1 MLESCLKVDLLRRYG
16 ALQEVE
22 QAIQKK
28 LRELPKDRLLI
39 EEVGPDD
46 VAAVVGRWTGI
57 PVDKIRRGERERLL
71 RLKEELHKR
80 VVGTPTIDLM
90 SKLES
95 EVSTTLPHPTEL
107 DQLTCGMVEYRS
119 GRGSHGCGR
128 CCAAQPSRTCIACSG
143 QQLHVPG
150 PHRCWEDGAC
160 QGLGRVALR

>member
-1 MLESCLKVDLLRRYG
+1 MDLLRRYG

-80 VVGTPTIDLM
+80 VVGTPT
-90 SKLES
+90 
-95 EVSTTLPHPTEL
+95 
-107 DQLTCGMVEYRS
+107 LT
-119 GRGSHGCGR
+119 
-128 CCAAQPSRTCIACSG
+128 
-143 QQLHVPG
+143 
-150 PHRCWEDGAC
+150 
-160 QGLGRVALR
+160 